1 MQCWVG
7 TCIREWWP
15 MVPTQKNCTW
25 GHQSRAPKSSFC
37 CQPSAGRLRAH
48 FDENL
53 FCRTTTQS
61 EDRTQECSRATHRT
75 TWGSGGGEKKVV
87 GGCGGFGGCQGP
99 AGASVVKIKK
109 EKKARDLPHFSAT
122 SVGGR
127 TQSTAKEKGK
137 DAKRGQPQTQVVL
150 RLGRCDGGTRNL
162 KMKGSGDSLK
172 DGNNVRATTTKQGT
186 RRERDATT
194 DLFGGPIGRREWI
207 RGHFAVSVLSVKESL
222 S

>member
-87 GGCGGFGGCQGP
+87 GGCGGCGGVVRLSGSSRSVSCKNQKRKKKHATYHTFLP
-99 AGASVVKIKK
+99 HRSVAAPNPLPKRKVKMRNAANPRPKWYCDSVVAM
-109 EKKARDLPHFSAT
+109 EVPET
-122 SVGGR
+122 
-127 TQSTAKEKGK
+127 
-137 DAKRGQPQTQVVL
+137 
-150 RLGRCDGGTRNL
+150 
-162 KMKGSGDSLK
+162 
-172 DGNNVRATTTKQGT
+172 
-186 RRERDATT
+186 
-194 DLFGGPIGRREWI
+194 
-207 RGHFAVSVLSVKESL
+207 
-222 S
+222 